1 MLIMERRRKR
11 RVSSDKMKK
20 KIVLVSAFLM
30 LLLCS
35 CLKADEALPVFEENV
50 SVTVPGMDRE
60 VTLLWLSDLH
70 IAADSAGFDPQ
81 YSGDIA
87 SRKQYST
94 YEAVSAQQQWSGKNA
109 DYSWESGWVQVLNR
123 TEADAVIFGG
133 DLLDYNCPES
143 VDLLQDG
150 FSLLNKQYIYARA
163 DHDMLP
169 TYQADP
175 DYQAAQDRQDA
186 LCKDESVMSMDFEDF
201 YLVVWNNSTSN
212 ITESGLERIKQLAA
226 EGKPLIL
233 ATHVPIEP
241 LNDNSLAE
249 ASKEAFDGRSLLWG
263 YNSEYWPD
271 ENTRQLLDLIYADDS
286 PFVEILCGHL
296 HFSWQGMVSPHVHQT
311 VFSPAFS
318 RYMGVIRVSG

>member
-1 MLIMERRRKR
+1 M
-11 RVSSDKMKK
+11 SKK
-20 KIVLVSAFLM
+20 FFIIPLLLM
-30 LLLCS
+30 FLLCS
-35 CLKADEALPVFEENV
+35 CLKADEALPVFEENI
-50 SVTVPGMDRE
+50 SVTVPGMNRE

-70 IAADSAGFDPQ
+70 MAPDSAGFDPAF
-81 YSGDIA
+81 SEDTA
-87 SRKQYST
+87 FRKQYSA
-94 YEAVSAQQQWSGKNA
+94 YEAVSAEQQWAGGNGDFKWNSC
-109 DYSWESGWVQVLNR
+109 WVQVLNR

-143 VDLLQDG
+143 TELLKEG
-150 FSLLNKQYIYARA
+150 FEKLNKEYIYARA

-169 TYQADP
+169 TYQADA
-175 DYQAAQDRQDA
+175 DFQAAQDRQDA

-212 ITESGLERIKQLAA
+212 ISESGLQRIQQLAA
-226 EGKPLIL
+226 EGKPMIL

-241 LNDNSLAE
+241 LNDDSLAE
-249 ASKEAFDGRSLLWG
+249 ASKEAFNGRSLLWG

-271 ENTRQLLDLIYADDS
+271 ENTRQLLDLIYADDT

-311 VFSPAFS
+311 VFSPAFM
-318 RYMGVIRVSG
+318 RFMGVIRVGG

>member
-1 MLIMERRRKR
+1 MRK
-11 RVSSDKMKK
+11 KFF
-20 KIVLVSAFLM
+20 IIPLLLM
-30 LLLCS
+30 FLLCS
-35 CLKADEALPVFEENV
+35 CLKADEALPVFEENI
-50 SVTVPGMDRE
+50 SVTVPGMNRG

-70 IAADSAGFDPQ
+70 IAPDSAGFDPAF
-81 YSGDIA
+81 SEDTA
-87 SRKQYST
+87 FRKQYSA
-94 YEAVSAQQQWSGKNA
+94 YEGTSAQQQWTGGNGDFKWNSC
-109 DYSWESGWVQVLNR
+109 WVEILNR

-143 VDLLQDG
+143 TELLKEG
-150 FSLLNKQYIYARA
+150 FEKLNKEYIYARA

-175 DYQAAQDRQDA
+175 DFQAAQDRQDA
-186 LCKDESVMSMDFEDF
+186 LCKDESVMSMDFNDF

-212 ITESGLERIKQLAA
+212 ISESGLQRIQELAA
-226 EGKPLIL
+226 EGKPMIL

-241 LNDNSLAE
+241 LNDDTLAE
-249 ASKEAFDGRSLLWG
+249 ASKEAFNGRSLLWG

-318 RYMGVIRVSG
+318 RYMGVISVSG

>member
-1 MLIMERRRKR
+1 
-11 RVSSDKMKK
+11 
-20 KIVLVSAFLM
+20 
-30 LLLCS
+30 
-35 CLKADEALPVFEENV
+35 
-50 SVTVPGMDRE
+50 
-60 VTLLWLSDLH
+60 
-70 IAADSAGFDPQ
+70 
-81 YSGDIA
+81 
-87 SRKQYST
+87 
-94 YEAVSAQQQWSGKNA
+94 
-109 DYSWESGWVQVLNR
+109 
-123 TEADAVIFGG
+123 
-133 DLLDYNCPES
+133 
-143 VDLLQDG
+143 
-150 FSLLNKQYIYARA
+150 
-163 DHDMLP
+163 
-169 TYQADP
+169 
-175 DYQAAQDRQDA
+175 
-186 LCKDESVMSMDFEDF
+186 MDFEDF

-296 HFSWQGMVSPHVHQT
+296 HFSWQGMVGPHVHQT